1 MTTLRVCLLAALLV
15 PAAASAKKPADKEP
29 APQVLTYGDGD
40 EIEGGTLGP
49 DGNAVNAKG
58 KTRFSS
64 LVKVRTTFIPELIK
78 SAQNY

>member
-15 PAAASAKKPADKEP
+15 PAVASAKKPADKEP
-29 APQVLTYGDGD
+29 AAKHVSYDDAD

-58 KTRFSS
+58 TTRFSS
-64 LVKVRTTFIPELIK
+64 LVKVRTTFVPELIK